1 MGHFKVQTTRS
12 MKIRRDKRL
21 ANTISPKSNKKRHKF
36 LSMVGV
42 ILKHIDYGALNDA
55 VKKMS
60 GARI

>member
-1 MGHFKVQTTRS
+1 